1 MKAPLRFAFGWV
13 LYVALFSAVAPVV
26 RAVLA
31 FLEGAPLDLAI
42 SLASALV
49 AFIALWWFVLRAFWR
64 WCDAP
69 RRRVGEAK

>member
-26 RAVLA
+26 RAALGL
-31 FLEGAPLDLAI
+31 FEGAPIALAV
-42 SLASALV
+42 SLAAALV
-49 AFIALWWFVLRAFWR
+49 AFIALWWFVLRALWR

-69 RRRVGEAK
+69 RKRLGVAK